1 MLSNLDFLSFQFLL
15 HLLHII
21 ELTYGR
27 IGETSSAQKP
37 KLISLDNLYK
47 IEAIFLERTKSFVA
61 STNLFDWKELRRV
74 LALWKFIEKETYSE
88 YIKTA
93 ITNELN
99 AIKFLA
105 LHVTTWSSAG
115 EVCEYELQNDSYT
128 KFISTAEIIKVINS
142 MRITEDFWTLDEKI
156 IESTVAFVLA
166 TELSDVKKLIE
177 IKDVKKRIGEWK
189 KELPEQANC

>member
-1 MLSNLDFLSFQFLL
+1 LLSNTDFLSFQFLL

-21 ELTYGR
+21 ELTHGR
-27 IGETSSAQKP
+27 IAETSSSQEP

-74 LALWKFIEKETYSE
+74 SFLWEFIEKETYSE

-105 LHVTTWSSAG
+105 LHVATWSSGG
-115 EVCEYELQNDSYT
+115 EACEYELQDDSYT
-128 KFISTAEIIKVINS
+128 KFISTVELIKVIES
-142 MRITEDFWTLDEKI
+142 TRITEDFWTLNKDI
-156 IESTVAFVLA
+156 IESTAAFVLA
-166 TELSDVKKLIE
+166 TELSKKRIK

-189 KELPEQANC
+189 KELSER

>member
-1 MLSNLDFLSFQFLL
+1 MFSNSDFLSFQFLL

-27 IGETSSAQKP
+27 VAETSSAQEP

-47 IEAIFLERTKSFVA
+47 IEAIFLERTKSFVEN
-61 STNLFDWKELRRV
+61 TNLFDWKELRRV
-74 LALWKFIEKETYSE
+74 SFLWEFIEKETYSE

-105 LHVTTWSSAG
+105 LHVASWSSAR
-115 EVCEYELQNDSYT
+115 EVCEYELQDYSYT
-128 KFISTAEIIKVINS
+128 KFISTAEFIKVIES
-142 MRITEDFWTLDEKI
+142 VRITKDFWTLDEKI

-166 TELSDVKKLIE
+166 TELPNVKKQIE

-189 KELPEQANC
+189 NELPELANS